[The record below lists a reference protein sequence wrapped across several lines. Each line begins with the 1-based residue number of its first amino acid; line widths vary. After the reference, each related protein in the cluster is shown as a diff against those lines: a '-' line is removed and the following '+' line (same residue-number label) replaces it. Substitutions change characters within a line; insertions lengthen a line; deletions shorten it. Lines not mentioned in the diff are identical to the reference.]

1 MIIVKR
7 GTNASCFALKKGV
20 TITLHPEPVLN
31 VIPDA
36 LFEQLMA
43 QYGSFIKPRI
53 QSDKNPNGCFIVQ
66 TKKENAS
73 AQKKEAGV
81 LKDGSAQLDGETL
94 KKAEETVTQTL
105 SEIQNEK
112 KVTGKKKK

>member
-20 TITLHPEPVLN
+20 TITLQPDPILN

-36 LFEQLMA
+36 LFDQLMA

-66 TKKENAS
+66 TKKENCW
-73 AQKKEAGV
+73 KKTVSLVGV
-81 LKDGSAQLDGETL
+81 
-94 KKAEETVTQTL
+94 
-105 SEIQNEK
+105 
-112 KVTGKKKK
+112 